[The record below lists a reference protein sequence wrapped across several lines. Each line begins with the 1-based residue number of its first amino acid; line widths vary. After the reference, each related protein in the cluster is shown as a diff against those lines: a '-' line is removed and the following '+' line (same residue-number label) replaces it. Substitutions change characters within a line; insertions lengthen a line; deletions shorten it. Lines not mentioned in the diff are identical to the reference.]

1 MTQQEIDKLLSKGA
15 EMVHYWS
22 IMTSAMFHIKDV
34 TANKFYDLT
43 EKEFETARLR
53 LGSRLICKTTLKDF
67 MRHVYTLKPSRRKI
81 KTQTMQHY
89 TKTIEYTGVTF
100 EDVAEFGKH
109 EGNTFTFLD
118 ITFNKEGEDTFL
130 FKRAHYGNSWSV
142 FKPGRLLLVGSDKT
156 INVIGVNEVD
166 TYGYVPVDYG
176 TDSKPVTDESNVYF
190 AIDCLRELVDKPG
203 GYSFKDVKDKLKE
216 LEERIKF

>member
-34 TANKFYDLT
+34 AANKFYDLT

-53 LGSRLICKTTLKDF
+53 LGSRLICVTTLNEI
-67 MRHVYTLKPSRRKI
+67 MRRVYTLKPSKRKI

-118 ITFNKEGEDTFL
+118 VTFNKEGEDLFL
-130 FKRAHYGNSWSV
+130 FKRAHLSNSWAV
-142 FKPGRLLLVGSDKT
+142 FKRGMLLLVGSDDT
-156 INVIGVNEVD
+156 LTVIGVNEVES
-166 TYGYVPVDYG
+166 YGYVPVDY
-176 TDSKPVTDESNVYF
+176 EQ
-190 AIDCLRELVDKPG
+190 
-203 GYSFKDVKDKLKE
+203 FKTRK
-216 LEERIKF
+216 RNG